1 MTFDISEPGKFEFS
15 KPSYIVREGSG
26 KAQIYVNRIN
36 GADGTVSVRWQTKDM
51 SAKSNK
57 DYVGADGI
65 LAFSHGETQK
75 TVDILI
81 IDTDV
86 SLNFRNATPFLCVYC
101 KFGNVCENFIFAN
114 CFKYIFA
121 AFKIREIY
129 ML

>member
-1 MTFDISEPGKFEFS
+1 MTFNISEPGKFEFS

-51 SAKSNK
+51 SAKSHK

-86 SLNFRNATPFLCVYC
+86 SFSFYFVDLILYFPSTLFQLNRDGSSWVEPVQS
-101 KFGNVCENFIFAN
+101 
-114 CFKYIFA
+114 
-121 AFKIREIY
+121 
-129 ML
+129 